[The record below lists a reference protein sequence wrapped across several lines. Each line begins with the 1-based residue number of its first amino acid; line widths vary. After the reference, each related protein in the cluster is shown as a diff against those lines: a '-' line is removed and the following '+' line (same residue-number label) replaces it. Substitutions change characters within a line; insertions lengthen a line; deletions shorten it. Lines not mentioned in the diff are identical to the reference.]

1 MSNGNDLGHINS
13 RKLFFKNYDLYD
25 TDGTDNSD
33 KNGPGTG
40 LYQNMIKYKSVYDFL
55 KQKRKKRMK
64 NRKNALLKFL
74 CASYDINSI
83 DFPLDE
89 SSNTI
94 MYDNTEL
101 SNIGLLDGINPEQI
115 DDEWHTVG
123 KLYYGTKDSPT
134 TILYNPLGIQDG
146 NKRAIDEE
154 PEEIKNIYYGINRMG
169 HP

>member
-1 MSNGNDLGHINS
+1 MSNVNDLGHINS

-33 KNGPGTG
+33 KNDPGTG
-40 LYQNMIKYKSVYDFL
+40 LYQNMFKYKSVYDFL

-74 CASYDINSI
+74 FASYDINSI

-94 MYDNTEL
+94 MYDNTKL

-115 DDEWHTVG
+115 DDEGHTVG
-123 KLYYGTKDSPT
+123 KLYYGTKDSSTP
-134 TILYNPLGIQDG
+134 ISYNPLGIQDG
-146 NKRAIDEE
+146 NIRTIDEE